1 MLSVFQCNAPTIAP
15 ELLNE
20 YSQCSPLLYMQLD
33 NISEVDKSF
42 LSMYLKLN
50 QYTLLENTK
59 SLLIIDTVSSL
70 EDVLDFVK
78 TDTTQIPMYV
88 YHHGKQVFEKIVE

>member
-1 MLSVFQCNAPTIAP
+1 MF
-15 ELLNE
+15 
-20 YSQCSPLLYMQLD
+20 PLLYMQLD

-88 YHHGKQVFEKIVE
+88 YHHGKQVFEKIVA

>member
-1 MLSVFQCNAPTIAP
+1 MLSIFQCNVPTIAP
-15 ELLNE
+15 DILNE

-59 SLLIIDTVSSL
+59 SLFIIDTVSSL

-88 YHHGKQVFEKIVE
+88 YHQGEQVFKKIVK

>member
-1 MLSVFQCNAPTIAP
+1 MLSAFQCNAPTIAP

-59 SLLIIDTVSSL
+59 SLFIIDTVSSL

-88 YHHGKQVFEKIVE
+88 YHHGKQVFEKIVA